1 MDKALFER
9 NLLALNQRESALCSR
24 LSAART
30 TLGRYR
36 FLNSRSGDPVPALV
50 DAAGAAHALHS
61 LVNPRREG
69 ERLVEASV
77 SAGGCLVFFG
87 LGGGYYPQAALER
100 EDVYQVL
107 VVDFDINGV
116 AELLASREYV
126 GIFNDPRFTLLVD
139 CAAEVLERHI
149 LETWKPALYGGIRV
163 IPLRQRVEQDNERF
177 GQAGDAIKRAID
189 RLSLDYS
196 VQAHFGKRWFSNII
210 RNVLAAE
217 KSAPPLAPVKKA
229 LICAAGPSLDAQLPR
244 LREYDAKGKRDCFI
258 ISVDTALP
266 ALLKNDLKPD
276 AVVSIDCQHISYYHF
291 MGLSRPEEPD
301 GFSAKVPGLPPDIPL
316 FLDLAGTPL
325 LASLTENVR
334 FFSGG
339 HPLTRYISRYWRPF
353 PELDT
358 SGANVT
364 YAAVSL
370 AVSLGA
376 REIELYGADFSYPL
390 GMSYARGS
398 YLNPYFSF
406 RQNRLFSLEAQFSAF
421 LYRSS
426 LLRKTDTGCS
436 WYYETPVLR
445 GYREALEAKA
455 AAIPVLIRSSPGLGA
470 PISLRAGTRP
480 ADAARPLR
488 LFSAGKA
495 ADSAA
500 AFLKRY
506 RDDIRALPAFSGKN
520 AGGLAELPEKASLV
534 FTTLLPLAAAIK
546 GRQNKAAPAEIF
558 DATREHCLDELE
570 KTIGRR

>member
-1 MDKALFER
+1 MDKTFFER
-9 NLLALNQRESALCSR
+9 NLLALSQRESALCSR

-36 FLNSRSGDPVPALV
+36 FLESRSGDPVPALV
-50 DAAGAAHALHS
+50 DVTGAAHALHS
-61 LVNPRREG
+61 LVDPRREG

-77 SAGGCLVFFG
+77 SAGGCLVFLG
-87 LGGGYYPQAALER
+87 LGGGYYPEAALGR

-116 AELLASREYV
+116 AELLASREYIR
-126 GIFNDPRFTLLVD
+126 IFNDPRFTLLVD
-139 CAAEVLERHI
+139 CDGEVLERHI

-163 IPLRQRVEQDNERF
+163 IPLRQRVEQDGELF
-177 GQAGDAIKRAID
+177 GQAGAAIKKAID
-189 RLSLDYS
+189 SLSLDYS

-210 RNVLAAE
+210 RNVFAAE
-217 KSAPPLAPVKKA
+217 KSLPPFARVKKA
-229 LICAAGPSLDAQLPR
+229 LICAAGPSLDVQLPR
-244 LREYDAKGKRDCFI
+244 LKEYGAKELRNCFI
-258 ISVDTALP
+258 ICVDTALP

-276 AVVSIDCQHISYYHF
+276 AVISIDCQHISYYHF
-291 MGLSRPEEPD
+291 MGISRREGPD
-301 GFSAKVPGLPPDIPL
+301 FSAKVPGLPPDIPL

-325 LASLTENVR
+325 LASLAENLR

-364 YAAVSL
+364 YAALSL
-370 AVSLGA
+370 AEYLGA
-376 REIELYGADFSYPL
+376 AEIELYGADFSYPL
-390 GMSYARGS
+390 GMSYARGT
-398 YLNPYFSF
+398 YLDPYFSF
-406 RQNRLFSLEAQFSAF
+406 RQNRLLSLEAQFSAF

-426 LLRKTDTGCS
+426 LLRKTETGCS

-455 AAIPVLIRSSPGLGA
+455 AAVSASIRSAPGLGA
-470 PISLRAGTRP
+470 PLLLRAGTNR
-480 ADAARPLR
+480 AAHPLR

-495 ADSAA
+495 GGSAA

-506 RDDIRALPAFSGKN
+506 RDDIRALPALSEKN
-520 AGGLAELPEKASLV
+520 ARRLAEFSEKDTVVL
-534 FTTLLPLAAAIK
+534 TTLLPLAAAIK
-546 GRQNKAAPAEIF
+546 GRQNEAPATKIF
-558 DATREHCLDELE
+558 EAAREHCLDELE
-570 KTIGRR
+570 KLID